1 MAPTHDALHKNE
13 ILSLHPA
20 RVFGLDVSAQDLQ
33 FAMENTAVSRAMRRW
48 EDLEAKIWE
57 GSLDVVN
64 EAFVDVD
71 CVVAMEV
78 YVSISIISHNA
89 LFQSGGFFFVLARVE
104 HLPDD
109 FPNFLHLII
118 LGVSH
123 PR

>member
-64 EAFVDVD
+64 EAFVDID

-78 YVSISIISHNA
+78 YVSISMISHKRS
-89 LFQSGGFFFVLARVE
+89 FSIRSFFF
-104 HLPDD
+104 
-109 FPNFLHLII
+109 FFLWQGSSIC
-118 LGVSH
+118 
-123 PR
+123 RT